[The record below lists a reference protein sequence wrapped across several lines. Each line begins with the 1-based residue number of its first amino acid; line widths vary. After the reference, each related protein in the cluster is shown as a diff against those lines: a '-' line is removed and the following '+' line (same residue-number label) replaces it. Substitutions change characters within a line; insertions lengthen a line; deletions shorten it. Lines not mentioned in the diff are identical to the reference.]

1 MGKLS
6 LSISDSLLREV
17 GEESEKHGV
26 NRSQV
31 ITQATDN
38 WMHKGRSLEEECAT
52 LKNQLV
58 ETQKSLGSKET
69 ELFQQS
75 KKALSMDKQIEELG
89 RKLSTKEEEGRKQE
103 ERILTLENQL
113 SEALKAKDQM
123 NTSLQARTDEINFLR
138 GHVSQLTQTLDKLTP
153 ALPPSQEE
161 AKKKGWWKFWK

>member
-1 MGKLS
+1 MGKFS

-31 ITQATDN
+31 ITQATEN

-52 LKNQLV
+52 IKNQLL
-58 ETQKSLGSKET
+58 ETQKSLGVKET

-75 KKALSMDKQIEELG
+75 KKMLTLEKQIEEKD
-89 RKLSTKEEEGRKQE
+89 RKFTTKEEESSRLE
-103 ERILTLENQL
+103 EKILTLENQL
-113 SEALKAKDQM
+113 SEAQKSRDQM
-123 NTSLQARTDEINFLR
+123 SSSLQARVDEISFLR
-138 GHVSQLTQTLDKLTP
+138 GHVAQITQTLDKLTP